1 MTSRNFDGLDP
12 NPPTMTNGEKIESL
26 KKILDAYEA
35 IRSLGADEDLKWSVD
50 EQIGDIEEFIA
61 TIEALDVLV
70 RQ

>member
-1 MTSRNFDGLDP
+1 MTNRNFDGLDP

-35 IRSLGADEDLKWSVD
+35 IRSMGADEELEWSVD
-50 EQIGDIEEFIA
+50 EQIGNIEEFIA
-61 TIEALDVLV
+61 TIEALDAV

>member
-1 MTSRNFDGLDP
+1 MTNRNFDGLDP

-35 IRSLGADEDLKWSVD
+35 IRSMRADEELEWSVD
-50 EQIGDIEEFIA
+50 EQIGNIEEFIA
-61 TIEALDVLV
+61 TIEALDAV